1 MKHLNTIKFAAFTF
15 IASLLLS
22 ACSTSNEFSKQKY
35 TNFKHSKHGINLAS
49 KPDYSSPVAIKA
61 ITPAA
66 STTINEPAVNQPASV
81 NLPVVTQEVKPAV
94 LTTKANRKTLAV
106 VTDKKPVMHM
116 GKFATYK
123 AFKATASA
131 LKKGSSTTAGDV
143 DLVILVIL
151 AIFIPPLAVYLKE
164 GATSR
169 FVLDLIL
176 ALIGVVGWWIFPFAG
191 LAYLAA
197 IIYALIIVLGR

>member
-1 MKHLNTIKFAAFTF
+1 MKHLNTIKFAAFIF

-35 TNFKHSKHGINLAS
+35 TNFKHSKHGNLAS
-49 KPDYSSPVAIKA
+49 KADHSFATAKKEIA
-61 ITPAA
+61 PATSISISEA
-66 STTINEPAVNQPASV
+66 TVNPPASLT
-81 NLPVVTQEVKPAV
+81 LPVVVQEVKPTTV
-94 LTTKANRKTLAV
+94 LSTKTSRRTLAV
-106 VTDKKPVMHM
+106 ITDKKPVTHM

-131 LKKGSSTTAGDV
+131 LKKGSSTAASDV

-151 AIFIPPLAVYLKE
+151 AIFIPPLAVFLKE